1 MLRIDKTVHLSFF
14 SKFVSSYV
22 LSIGLCGS
30 VFLQFFYKE
39 DVLLFRHHLE
49 FLYHVI
55 YVTVQGIRAKFLRNL
70 KQIGI
75 KLNLVCLEYRVKTP
89 PEDTLGKRFYG

>member
-1 MLRIDKTVHLSFF
+1 M
-14 SKFVSSYV
+14 
-22 LSIGLCGS
+22 
-30 VFLQFFYKE
+30 FLQFFYKE

-55 YVTVQGIRAKFLRNL
+55 YVIVQGISAKFLRNL

-75 KLNLVCLEYRVKTP
+75 KLNLVCLKAYVYEEYRVKTP
-89 PEDTLGKRFYG
+89 PEDTLGKRFDG